1 MIGKGCADATFAVK
15 SAIQTLHEHG
25 QPVYALFVD
34 LVKAF
39 DSVNRELLWE
49 ILSKYGIPKKTIE
62 VLKKLHT
69 NVTYQFKMGK
79 KLTKIKGKVGVKQGD
94 NLGPIL
100 FIIMV
105 NAVAE
110 TLNKKWK
117 FQKPTFQWHGMKAD
131 GSHRYNPKLGTG
143 TNWRNKGESFT
154 FVDSYYVD
162 DAVYLLLNREDL
174 EQAAKLIKSHFKRFG
189 LSVHCG
195 DKRKNERSITEVMH
209 IPKPGQKSTPEE
221 IANVMLNDTEYF
233 GLIILLHSKI

>member
-1 MIGKGCADATFAVK
+1 M
-15 SAIQTLHEHG
+15 
-25 QPVYALFVD
+25 
-34 LVKAF
+34 
-39 DSVNRELLWE
+39 
-49 ILSKYGIPKKTIE
+49 
-62 VLKKLHT
+62 
-69 NVTYQFKMGK
+69 
-79 KLTKIKGKVGVKQGD
+79 KQGD

-117 FQKPTFQWHGMKAD
+117 SQKLTFQWHVMKAD
-131 GSHRYNPKLGTG
+131 GSHKYNPKLSTE

-174 EQAAKLIKSHFKRFG
+174 EQAAKLIKSHFKRYG

-195 DKRKNERSITEVMH
+195 DKRRNERSKTEVMH
-209 IPKPGQKSTPEE
+209 IPKPEQKSTP
-221 IANVMLNDTEYF
+221 
-233 GLIILLHSKI
+233 

>member
-1 MIGKGCADATFAVK
+1 MIGKGCADAIFAVK

-25 QPVYALFVD
+25 QTVCALLVD

-39 DSVNRELLWE
+39 DSVNQELLWGFFK
-49 ILSKYGIPKKTIE
+49 IWNTQKTIE

-79 KLTKIKGKVGVKQGD
+79 KLTKIKGKIGLKQGD

-100 FIIMV
+100 FIMMV
-105 NAVAE
+105 IAVAE

-131 GSHRYNPKLGTG
+131 GSHKYNPKLGTG
-143 TNWRNKGESFT
+143 TNWQNKGESFT

-174 EQAAKLIKSHFKRFG
+174 GQAAKLIKSHFKRFG

-195 DKRKNERSITEVMH
+195 DKRKN
-209 IPKPGQKSTPEE
+209 KKS
-221 IANVMLNDTEYF
+221 
-233 GLIILLHSKI
+233 